1 MLIIDQP
8 LTTHSISPRTPQPQ
22 PPIPSPSLQA
32 HPPTLAAMAAARVP
46 RRARIVSAP
55 ASAIALSQ
63 RIVGSSL
70 SSHIARSAFQ
80 SPVLP
85 SHAPAATAAAT
96 AAAAS
101 ATSGVSSGTV
111 TDPAADRDAT
121 DATVACIEGSCKGVA
136 AGRFS
141 RPRFSLLVPAASIAL
156 THPWPPLH
164 HPLSAAPIPALVRF
178 LSSSALAP
186 QQLHSSGLSGNA
198 GADSSS
204 SSSSIIEAL
213 PPSVPR
219 AVPDP
224 GESLSA
230 RVDLAG
236 SEVVF
241 ETGRLARLASG
252 AVVVGVGDT
261 KVLVTAVASHDR
273 DTSRDFLPLMVDYRE
288 RQYVMGRIPN
298 TYMRREGAPK
308 EREILCARIIDRSI
322 RPLFPK
328 GFFYD
333 TQITASVLSS
343 DQEQDPDVLAVNAA
357 SAALCISDIPW
368 NGPIGCVRVG
378 RIDGQFVVN
387 PSMTQLA
394 SSDLSLVYACTQEHA
409 VMMEVQ
415 AREISNEDMAAA
427 LHLAHAEAAKLIP
440 PQLELAEQARQE
452 KRQAVPLVVTPAVME
467 RVRGLAGGAVTAVL
481 TNSLYSKVRGD
492 LTCEAPWKPAG
503 EEAGRA
509 AGGDARSDGASE
521 GAGRERCRGCA
532 HQFCLLQGRGRA
544 LSKVQ
549 QDVAEVLGGGESG
562 LAGEKVEGGGA
573 EVEQEREGGDSALA
587 QLPGAMEKLKR
598 EVIRDAV
605 LGRGSRADGRGLE
618 EVRQVAC
625 EAGVLNPLHGSSLF
639 SRGNTQ
645 VLCTVTLGPP
655 DDAQRVDSLTGV
667 TQKRFMVHYS
677 FPPFS
682 VNEVRSERGG
692 LNRREVGHGTLAE
705 KALLAVFPDE
715 QELPYSVRVTSEV
728 MSSDGSSS
736 MATVCGASL
745 ALMDAGVGVRE
756 HVAGISMGLVTDV
769 DPSTGEIKDYRLLTD
784 ILGLEDYLGDMDFKI
799 AGTRRGIT
807 AIQLDIKLP
816 GVPLPVLCA
825 ALDPALTARSRII
838 EHMEKELAGPRLEH
852 SATAPR
858 FGTVAI
864 DRDSI
869 GRLIGPQGSTIKQLQ
884 RLTGSRIQ
892 VSNEGSVSIFARDS
906 ASFEATRDMG
916 HGTPSI
922 ARPLSRAL
930 PLSPSLSFLP
940 HPFSDTPRSPLSP
953 TRAPLSDFSPSP
965 TPPAPPSLLVQF
977 F

>member
-1 MLIIDQP
+1 
-8 LTTHSISPRTPQPQ
+8 
-22 PPIPSPSLQA
+22 
-32 HPPTLAAMAAARVP
+32 MAAARVP

-85 SHAPAATAAAT
+85 SHHPSAAAAAT

-101 ATSGVSSGTV
+101 ATPGFSSGTV
-111 TDPAADRDAT
+111 TDSAADRDAT
-121 DATVACIEGSCKGVA
+121 DATVACIEASRKGVV

-141 RPRFSLLVPAASIAL
+141 QPRFSLLVPAASITL
-156 THPWPPLH
+156 THPWPPVH

-186 QQLHSSGLSGNA
+186 QQLHSTVLSRSA

-204 SSSSIIEAL
+204 SSSSSSGSGGGNIEAL

-230 RVDLAG
+230 RVELAG

-261 KVLVTAVASHDR
+261 KVLVTAVSSHDR

-394 SSDLSLVYACTQEHA
+394 GSDLSLVYACTQDHA

-467 RVRGLAGGAVTAVL
+467 RVRGLAKDAVTAVL
-481 TNSLYSKVRGD
+481 TNALYSKQD
-492 LTCEAPWKPAG
+492 
-503 EEAGRA
+503 
-509 AGGDARSDGASE
+509 
-521 GAGRERCRGCA
+521 
-532 HQFCLLQGRGRA
+532 RGRA

-549 QDVAEVLGGGESG
+549 EDVAEVLGGGGS
-562 LAGEKVEGGGA
+562 LAAGEEAEG
-573 EVEQEREGGDSALA
+573 EKQEGEGGDSALA

-605 LGRGSRADGRGLE
+605 LGRGSRADERGLE

-692 LNRREVGHGTLAE
+692 LNRREVGH
-705 KALLAVFPDE
+705 
-715 QELPYSVRVTSEV
+715 
-728 MSSDGSSS
+728 
-736 MATVCGASL
+736 
-745 ALMDAGVGVRE
+745 
-756 HVAGISMGLVTDV
+756 
-769 DPSTGEIKDYRLLTD
+769 
-784 ILGLEDYLGDMDFKI
+784 
-799 AGTRRGIT
+799 
-807 AIQLDIKLP
+807 
-816 GVPLPVLCA
+816 
-825 ALDPALTARSRII
+825 
-838 EHMEKELAGPRLEH
+838 
-852 SATAPR
+852 
-858 FGTVAI
+858 
-864 DRDSI
+864 
-869 GRLIGPQGSTIKQLQ
+869 
-884 RLTGSRIQ
+884 
-892 VSNEGSVSIFARDS
+892 
-906 ASFEATRDMG
+906 
-916 HGTPSI
+916 
-922 ARPLSRAL
+922 
-930 PLSPSLSFLP
+930 
-940 HPFSDTPRSPLSP
+940 
-953 TRAPLSDFSPSP
+953 
-965 TPPAPPSLLVQF
+965 
-977 F
+977 